1 MLEPSNRDIDGF
13 KIQISPLPC
22 TKSLEVLHRLGLCL
36 SPSVA
41 AMLGLL
47 QGGQQI
53 ELSSLNL
60 GELSV
65 ALVAFFRGCS
75 WPDLKYFIDNLLAP
89 ALCNDA
95 PLLKTMDITFQAKT
109 LSLLRVLVFA
119 IEVNYADFFD
129 VASGALAQQ
138 ALSPK
143 TDSISK
149 AA

>member
-22 TKSLEVLHRLGLCL
+22 TKALEVLHRLGQSL

-53 ELSSLNL
+53 DLASVDIAEL
-60 GELSV
+60 GG

-75 WPDLKYFIDNLLAP
+75 WPDLKYFIDNLLQP
-89 ALCNDA
+89 ALCNDQ
-95 PLLKTMDITFQAKT
+95 PLLRTMDITFQAKT
-109 LSLLRVLVFA
+109 MSLLKVLVFA
-119 IEVNYADFFD
+119 IEVNYSDFFD
-129 VASGALAQQ
+129 VARGALAQQ
-138 ALSPK
+138 AATPK